1 VTTSLAAPP
10 ALIDTHCHIQH
21 KDFDADRAEVIAR
34 AVEAGVGRMFV
45 VGSDRADNPAALEL
59 AGRYGF
65 IHAICGIH
73 PHDASS
79 LDDGLKAELARWL
92 SHPKAIAVGE
102 TGLDYHYMHSPREI
116 QREAFVWH
124 LRLARE
130 LGLPVVVHSREADD
144 ETMEILR
151 SEGRGLRGLLHC
163 FSGSAAMAREVL
175 ALGYY
180 ISIAGPVTYKK
191 ADAMRDVVKSVPI
204 ERLLIETDAPYLAPA
219 PLRGRRNEPSYL
231 VHTAAEIARVKGL
244 SIGDVARITSLNA
257 FQLFGVGD
265 VPDAVRIAYPI
276 RDSLYLNIT
285 NECSNRC
292 AFCIRYRDAF
302 VKGHN
307 LRLERDPSEREII
320 EAIGA
325 IGESAAYREVV
336 FCGYGEPTL
345 RLDAVKS
352 VCAWLKER
360 GMRIRINTNGHAG
373 LIHGRNVLP
382 ELRGLVDS
390 FSVSL
395 NAANEADYNR
405 VCRPEIQPENRH
417 GVWQAVTSFIR
428 DAVREGFD
436 VTATAVALPG
446 LDMGECA
453 ELARG
458 LGAGFK
464 IRTYDEVG

>member
-1 VTTSLAAPP
+1 LPRP
-10 ALIDTHCHIQH
+10 AFTDTHCHIQH
-21 KDFDADRAEVIAR
+21 KDFDADRADVISR
-34 AVEAGVGRMFV
+34 ALEAGVGRMFI
-45 VGSDRADNPAALEL
+45 VGSDRADNPAALAL
-59 AGRYGF
+59 AEQYDF

-79 LDDGLKAELARWL
+79 LGNGLKAELRRWL
-92 SHPKAIAVGE
+92 SHPKAVAVGE
-102 TGLDYHYMHSPREI
+102 TGLDYHYMHSHRDA
-116 QREAFVWH
+116 QRAAFVWH

-130 LGLPVVVHSREADD
+130 LGLPVVIHSREADD
-144 ETMEILR
+144 ETVEILR

-175 ALGYY
+175 ALGYH

-191 ADAMRDVVKSVPI
+191 ADALRDVVKTVPV
-204 ERLLIETDAPYLAPA
+204 ERLMIETDAPYLAPA
-219 PLRGRRNEPSYL
+219 PLRGKRNEPSRI

-244 SIGDVARITSLNA
+244 SVDDVARITTLNA
-257 FQLFGVGD
+257 FRFFGVGD
-265 VPDAVRIAYPI
+265 VPDAARIAYPI

-292 AFCIRYRDAF
+292 GFCIRYRDAF

-307 LRLERDPSEREII
+307 LRLEREPSADEI
-320 EAIGA
+320 IGA
-325 IGESAAYREVV
+325 IGAHEAFREVV

-345 RLDAVKS
+345 RLDAMKT

-360 GMRIRINTNGHAG
+360 GMAVRVNTNGHAN

-405 VCRPEIQPENRH
+405 ICRPERAESWAAMRD
-417 GVWQAVTSFIR
+417 FIR
-428 DAVREGFD
+428 EAARAGFD

-453 ELARG
+453 GLAES
-458 LGAGFK
+458 LGARF
-464 IRTYDEVG
+464 RLRAYDEVG

>member
-1 VTTSLAAPP
+1 MTDISAPRP

-21 KDFDADRAEVIAR
+21 KDFDADRADVIAR
-34 AVEAGVGRMFV
+34 AAAAGVGRMFV
-45 VGSDRADNPAALEL
+45 VGSDRADNPSALAL
-59 AGRYGF
+59 AEQYDF

-79 LDDGLKAELARWL
+79 LDDGLKAELRKWL

-102 TGLDYHYMHSPREI
+102 TGLDYHYMHSPREV

-130 LGLPVVVHSREADD
+130 LGLPVVIHSREADD
-144 ETMEILR
+144 ETIEILK

-163 FSGSAAMAREVL
+163 FSGSAAMAQEVL

-191 ADAMRDVVKSVPI
+191 ADAMRDVVKMVPI
-204 ERLLIETDAPYLAPA
+204 ERLMVETDAPYLAPM
-219 PLRGRRNEPSYL
+219 PLRGKRNEPACM

-244 SIGDVARITSLNA
+244 SVDDVARITSLNA
-257 FQLFGVGD
+257 FRLFGVGD
-265 VPDAVRIAYPI
+265 VPDAARIAYPI

-307 LRLERDPSEREII
+307 LRLEREPSEREII
-320 EAIGA
+320 DAINDP
-325 IGESAAYREVV
+325 SAYREVV

-345 RLDAVKS
+345 RLDAMKN

-360 GMRIRINTNGHAG
+360 GATVRINTNGHAN

-395 NAANEADYNR
+395 NAANEADYVR
-405 VCRPEIQPENRH
+405 ICRPDRP
-417 GVWQAVTSFIR
+417 GAWQAVLDFIR
-428 DAVREGFD
+428 SAAREGFD

-446 LDMGECA
+446 VDMGECA
-453 ELARG
+453 ELARS
-458 LGAGFK
+458 LGAGFRA
-464 IRTYDEVG
+464 RTYDEVG